1 MAAKLVGNGA
11 AWSEATL
18 QAIKAPANAHA
29 KAVLNIRMF
38 SSVMVSNASEQG

>member
-1 MAAKLVGNGA
+1 MAAKLVGSGA

-29 KAVLNIRMF
+29 KAVLKICMF
-38 SSVMVSNASEQG
+38 SSVMVSNASEKG